1 MILRREMD
9 EQNKNGLRVETRD
22 AKREDVCPGK
32 NGKLDLDS
40 VRSRIDMATEHDAAE
55 KTGPEYWRSLEELAG
70 SEDFQDALH
79 REFPKGASE
88 WVDSVSRRGFLKVMG
103 ASLGLAG
110 MTGCVRLPLEPIVP
124 YVRQPEEMIPGR
136 PMFYAT
142 ACTLGGYASP
152 LLVESHLGRPTK
164 VEGNDQHPA
173 SLGGT
178 DIFAQASILGMYDPD
193 RSQTVV
199 SMGDLRSWQAFLGA
213 IRGPLNIQKGLQG
226 AGIRILTPTISSPT
240 LADQLRSFLKIY
252 PQAKWHVYEPVNRDN
267 VLEGA
272 KLAFGQ
278 PVETR
283 YDLSK
288 ADVIVSLDADFL
300 YAGFPGNT
308 RYIRDFAKRRNPD
321 DGKMNR
327 LYVIESTPTS
337 TGAKADHRWSMLAS
351 QMEGVAGVLGS
362 PVSICNGEAG
372 SKSAPDKFLLTLI
385 QDLHTHQ
392 GSSVV
397 IAGEH
402 QSPAVHALAHG
413 INQGLFNVGKTVL
426 YSESVDANPVNQAE
440 SIKDLVADMRDGKVD
455 LLVILGGNPAYDAP
469 ADLNFA
475 DALTNSKI
483 PLRVHHG
490 LYQNETAELCQW
502 HVDATHELE
511 AWGDARA
518 YDGTVSI
525 IQPLIAPLYGGKSAL
540 EFVALLSGQADATG
554 YDLVRA
560 YWQKQ
565 HAGADFEQFWRR
577 SLHDGWVEG
586 TTFSDKALK
595 PAAIFCD
602 AAGGSELNISG
613 HELKLSARTDSNAI
627 ELNIRRD
634 PTIYDGQFSN
644 NGWLQELPK
653 PMTKLTWDNAVLIG
667 PKMAERLN
675 IATEDVVELELNGKK
690 VQGPA
695 WIQAGHPDKS
705 VTVFL
710 GYGRKRAGR
719 VGTAQGFDAYALRT
733 SAAPWIATDVHIRKT
748 GETYKLASTQGM
760 QSMDTPDGGHRPLV
774 RETTLEEYR
783 KEPNFAKEEETPY
796 ALSLYEPYPY
806 KSEDYAWGM
815 AIDLNSCVG
824 CNNCMLACQSENNIA
839 VVGKEQVVIGRHMHW
854 IRVDA
859 YYQGDRDNPKAFFQP
874 VPCMQCENAPC
885 EVVCPVG
892 ATVHSTEGLN
902 DMTYNRCVGTRYCS
916 NNCPYKVRRFNFL
929 LFQDWETPQY
939 KMMRNPDVSVRSRG
953 VMEKCTYC
961 VQRINERRIDVET
974 ASVREE
980 KKILIGDELQ
990 TACQQSCPAG
1000 AIIFGNI
1007 NDPNSKVSK
1016 LKAQSRNYSLLGELN
1031 TRPRTTYLA
1040 EVRNPNPELE
1050 AKA

>member
-1 MILRREMD
+1 MKME
-9 EQNKNGLRVETRD
+9 EQDGL
-22 AKREDVCPGK
+22 AKREDVCPSK
-32 NGKLDLDS
+32 KGKLDLDS
-40 VRSRIDMATEHDAAE
+40 LRAQINEANNDDKA
-55 KTGPEYWRSLEELAG
+55 GPEYWRSLEELAG
-70 SEDFQDALH
+70 SPAFREALH

-103 ASLGLAG
+103 ASMALAG

-124 YVRQPEEMIPGR
+124 YVRQPEDIIPGR
-136 PMFYAT
+136 PQFYAT
-142 ACTLGGYASP
+142 AMTLGGYASP
-152 LLVESHLGRPTK
+152 ILVESHLGRPTK
-164 VEGNDQHPA
+164 IEGNDKHPA

-178 DIFAQASILGMYDPD
+178 DIFAQAHVLGLYDPD
-193 RSQTVV
+193 RSQSVV
-199 SMGDLRSWQAFLGA
+199 SMGDQRSWQSFLTA
-213 IRGPLNIQKGLQG
+213 IHGPLSAQRALQG

-240 LADQLRSFLKIY
+240 LADQLRNFLKIY

-283 YDLSK
+283 YDFEK

-300 YAGFPGNT
+300 YAGFPGNV

-321 DGKMNR
+321 GKMNR
-327 LYVIESTPTS
+327 MYVIESTPTT
-337 TGAKADHRWSMLAS
+337 TGAKADHRLPLRAAHVEWFARSLGWELGLKAGIPKVEPEHAKFAAAVAEELKNHRGS
-351 QMEGVAGVLGS
+351 SLVVAG
-362 PVSICNGEAG
+362 
-372 SKSAPDKFLLTLI
+372 D
-385 QDLHTHQ
+385 HQ
-392 GSSVV
+392 PPSV
-397 IAGEH
+397 H
-402 QSPAVHALAHG
+402 NLAHS
-413 INQGLFNVGKTVL
+413 INQAVGNVGKTVF
-426 YSESVDANPVNQAE
+426 YTDPVDANPVNQND
-440 SIKDLVADMRDGKVD
+440 SIKDLTADIRAGKVD
-455 LLVILGGNPAYDAP
+455 LLIILGGNPAYDTP
-469 ADLNFA
+469 TDLDFA
-475 DALTNSKI
+475 GVLKNGKI
-483 PLRVHHG
+483 PLRVHLG

-502 HVDATHELE
+502 HINQAHELE

-518 YDGTVSI
+518 YDGTVSVV
-525 IQPLIAPLYGGKSAL
+525 QPLISPLYSGKSAL
-540 EFVALLSGQADATG
+540 EFVALISGQTDAAG

-565 HAGADFEQFWRR
+565 HSGADLEAFWRK
-577 SLHDGWVEG
+577 SLHDGWITGTDFQSKQITAKAVNEEDSLYTLVEG
-586 TTFSDKALK
+586 AV
-595 PAAIFCD
+595 
-602 AAGGSELNISG
+602 
-613 HELKLSARTDSNAI
+613 

-667 PKMAERLN
+667 PKMAERLQ
-675 IATEDVVELELNGKK
+675 IKLEDVVELELNGKRIT
-690 VQGPA
+690 GPV
-695 WIQAGHPDKS
+695 WIQAGHPDNS
-705 VTVFL
+705 VTVTL
-710 GYGRKRAGR
+710 GYGRRRAGR

-733 SAAPWIATDVHIRKT
+733 TAAPWIATGLQIRKT
-748 GETYKLASTQGM
+748 GETYKLASTQGY

-783 KEPNFAKEEETPY
+783 KEPNFAQEEEPAPGLT
-796 ALSLYEPYPY
+796 LYKPYPY
-806 KSEDYAWGM
+806 KEEDYAWGM

-839 VVGKEQVVIGRHMHW
+839 VVGKEQAAIGRHMHW

-892 ATVHSTEGLN
+892 ATNHSSEGLN
-902 DMTYNRCVGTRYCS
+902 DMVYNRCVGTRYCS

-961 VQRINERRIDVET
+961 VQRINEHKIDAET
-974 ASVREE
+974 ASVLEG
-980 KKILIGDELQ
+980 KQIKVGDELQ

-1000 AIIFGNI
+1000 AIIFGNL
-1007 NDPNSKVSK
+1007 NDPESKVSK

-1040 EVRNPNPELE
+1040 EITNPNPEL
-1050 AKA
+1050 KA